1 MGHHTGEA
9 VRHRVRRPSAR
20 LAASTSPGA
29 KQLPRDDDGHSAPP
43 SAHAAI
49 LLHAL
54 ASRRQNGSPNM
65 GCTTLPKPVSISQL
79 RHMIHKWLPRV
90 PSASQHLPQLEEPL
104 SLQRNCS
111 GVFAGRVLLV
121 EDDMIT
127 RSASDL
133 VFQHVGLCADIA
145 ADGES
150 AMEMLRRRDYDL
162 LLLVRPPCP
171 RARASSNCLPLT
183 LTLTLTPTLTLTLRR
198 PGCAPSGRE
207 RLRALLVV
215 QEHHAQRGAPDWV
228 RTSDLTLT
236 LAFILTFSV
245 ALALTLIA
253 GTWSP
258 SRPTRTCRRAVVRFD
273 RAYPSRSPPTS
284 SRPSKPRAIS
294 AQGRASG

>member
-1 MGHHTGEA
+1 
-9 VRHRVRRPSAR
+9 
-20 LAASTSPGA
+20 
-29 KQLPRDDDGHSAPP
+29 
-43 SAHAAI
+43 
-49 LLHAL
+49 
-54 ASRRQNGSPNM
+54 
-65 GCTTLPKPVSISQL
+65 
-79 RHMIHKWLPRV
+79 
-90 PSASQHLPQLEEPL
+90 
-104 SLQRNCS
+104 
-111 GVFAGRVLLV
+111 
-121 EDDMIT
+121 MIT
-127 RSASDL
+127 RSASDR

-171 RARASSNCLPLT
+171 RARASSNCLPMT

-258 SRPTRTCRRAVVRFD
+258 SRPTRTCRRAVSSKSIS
-273 RAYPSRSPPTS
+273 AYPSRSRRPPS
-284 SRPSKPRAIS
+284 SRPSKTSGRDLKAAPRPRARWLARQLQI
-294 AQGRASG
+294 AKRLAEAAAAVAGARLLARKVTPCQKIAG